1 MRLLR
6 TVLILIA
13 AGIAALWFGA
23 RHEAEPQTSLE
34 VDDRSNAVAQGAA
47 AFVSEDFGGLSLA
60 ALDSHALPWKLVA
73 AALVLDTPDDVPV
86 QVTHDA
92 LRERLNSFGFLAEPR
107 ILNLPNGV
115 QQRPSGRPFGMTYG
129 VIEPVAGAT
138 LQVSNL
144 GCAACHA
151 GVTYDETGAPLP
163 GTVWLG
169 MPNTSLNLEAYTLAV
184 TSALRA
190 GLADPDRLLEA
201 VATLFPETMWRE
213 AQTLRW
219 LVLPLV
225 RSRLEN
231 LASGRPLPF
240 PNGVPGSTNGVA
252 ALKHALGLPLLGGG
266 PGDAGIVSIPDL
278 GHRHWKTS
286 LLTDGAYAVP
296 GRPRQ
301 FAMGQAEA
309 TTDHLAAL
317 AEITTFFTVPSMGVA
332 PEDASE
338 ALPQAMEIY
347 AFLSNGYHPQ
357 PFPGTLDEE
366 IARRGAEVYES
377 ECSACHGSHDT
388 TSGAPRLTQLP
399 NWIGDVGTDAL
410 RVDAFDDALV
420 ASFDRGA
427 YANRISALN
436 TDKYVAPPLTGIWA
450 SAPYL
455 HNGSVPTIAELLSP
469 NERPVTFEV
478 GGHALDFE
486 RLGLRHNAGN
496 YPVGYTPFSDPVVFD
511 TREPGKENTG
521 HAFGASLP
529 PEDKRA
535 LIEFLKQL

>member
-1 MRLLR
+1 MRFLGA
-6 TVLILIA
+6 VLTLIA
-13 AGIAALWFGA
+13 SGIAALWFGA
-23 RHEAEPQTSLE
+23 HHQAEPQSFLTAN
-34 VDDRSNAVAQGAA
+34 DDTNAVAQGAV

-73 AALVLDTPDDVPV
+73 AALALDTSGDDPVPV
-86 QVTHDA
+86 TRDT
-92 LRERLNSFGFLAEPR
+92 LRKRLTGFGFLDEPR
-107 ILNLPNGV
+107 ILNLPDGV
-115 QQRPSGRPFGMTYG
+115 HQGPSGMPFGMTHG
-129 VIEPVAGAT
+129 VIEPVAGAPV
-138 LQVSNL
+138 QIANL

-184 TSALRA
+184 SNTLIA

-201 VATLFPETMWRE
+201 VATLFPETTWRE
-213 AQTLRW
+213 SITLRW

-225 RSRLEN
+225 RLRLDD

-252 ALKHALGLPLLGGG
+252 ALKHALGLPLLGDG

-278 GHRHWKTS
+278 GHRHWKTA

-301 FAMGQAEA
+301 FAKGQAGV

-317 AEITTFFTVPSMGVA
+317 AEITTFFTVPSMGVE
-332 PEDASE
+332 PEDAS
-338 ALPQAMEIY
+338 ASLPQAMDIY
-347 AFLSNGYHPQ
+347 AFLSSSYRPQ
-357 PFPGTLDEE
+357 AFPGRVDEVS
-366 IARRGAEVYES
+366 ARRGAEIYAS
-377 ECSACHGSHDT
+377 ECSACHGTYNT

-399 NWIGDVGTDAL
+399 NWIGDVGTDTL
-410 RVDAFDDALV
+410 RVEAFDDALADSFEKGPY
-420 ASFDRGA
+420 AS
-427 YANRISALN
+427 RIAALS
-436 TDKYVAPPLTGIWA
+436 TGKYVAPPLTGIWA

-469 NERPVTFEV
+469 NERPTTFEV

-486 RLGLRHNAGN
+486 RLGVRHNAGTF
-496 YPVGYTPFSDPVVFD
+496 PVEYTPFSNPVVFD
-511 TREPGKENTG
+511 TREPGKGNAG
-521 HAFGASLP
+521 HAFGASLSP
-529 PEDKRA
+529 DDKRA